1 MTKFTVDFK
10 LHCFIP
16 VEVEAETLEEAEQ
29 KAEAIAMRVW
39 DDLDKIWDGR
49 GKPHCDVG
57 FDELEQLQT
66 LTGHSGDEDITE
78 AA

>member
-29 KAEAIAMRVW
+29 KAEAIAMKSGTISTRF
-39 DDLDKIWDGR
+39 GTA
-49 GKPHCDVG
+49 GAS
-57 FDELEQLQT
+57 
-66 LTGHSGDEDITE
+66 LTVMSGSTSLSSCRR
-78 AA
+78 